1 VRLLHA
7 VLVAAAVSAA
17 AAGAGI
23 AALAARERWRAD
35 RDAAARIWWWPSGRL
50 TPGRPYVFRGG
61 DEFGNRTIACRVPF
75 GMVIVATTVPLRREL
90 LPLDVEPDWA

>member
-7 VLVAAAVSAA
+7 VLVAAAVSAT

-23 AALAARERWRAD
+23 AAVAARERRAD
-35 RDAAARIWWWPSGRL
+35 RDVAARIWWWPSGRL

-75 GMVIVATTVPLRREL
+75 GMVILATTVPLRREL